1 MRIAVVGG
9 SLAGLV
15 AATLLGRRGHEV
27 IVLDRDGLAPAGDP
41 EAAAAT
47 AFRAG
52 APQIVQLHVIRPLG
66 RLPVLRHLPDVYAGW
81 LDAGVVEYSLAQQ
94 MPPTLA
100 DRSPRPGDDELTMLL
115 FRRSTIDWVT
125 RRIVAAEPGVSLRPG
140 VRVTGLTAAPAATA
154 ATAGGVPQVPRVTG
168 VTTDAGTIEA
178 DLVLDASGRRTRI
191 DQWLRAIGARPT
203 EVTAAECGVA
213 YYTRYYR
220 LRPGATLPGSPAMMV
235 NLPMRRFMLAMFGCD
250 HNTVGLCLVPPAE
263 DRSFKAVRDPAVFTA
278 VARTVPQAAA
288 WLDVMD
294 PETDVYPMGDLHNTL
309 RRLVVDGTP
318 VASGILAVGDSLCT
332 TNPTFARGIA
342 FALRE
347 VIHLADAVDEYPV
360 EELTKV
366 MEELTATRIEPWFA
380 DQAAIDAARL
390 AALRRELRRTAAR
403 SVGPNESAAPAA
415 PPDGR
420 VDLASLRRAA
430 GFDPELFRAQARLL
444 GMLTP
449 APDVLADPAI
459 VRRVR
464 EILAGVDRPPLPD
477 PSEEEIAAALATR

>member
-9 SLAGLV
+9 SLSGLL

-27 IVLDRDGLAPAGDP
+27 IVLDRDDVAPAGDP

-52 APQIVQLHVIRPLG
+52 APQIVQLHVLRPLG
-66 RLPVLRHLPDVYAGW
+66 RLPVREHLPDVYAGW
-81 LDAGVVEYSLAQQ
+81 LDAGVVEHSLVQQ

-100 DRSPRPGDDELTMLL
+100 DRSPRPGDDELAMLL
-115 FRRSTIDWVT
+115 FRRSTIDWVI
-125 RRIVAAEPGVSLRPG
+125 RRTVAAEPDVTVRSG
-140 VRVTGLTAAPAATA
+140 VRVTGLTA
-154 ATAGGVPQVPRVTG
+154 TAGDPPRVTG
-168 VTTDAGTIEA
+168 VTTDAGPVGA

-191 DQWLRAIGARPT
+191 DHWLRGIGARPT
-203 EVTAAECGVA
+203 EVTAAECGVS

-220 LRPGATLPGSPAMMV
+220 LRPAATLPGPPATVV

-250 HNTVGLCLVPPAE
+250 HDTVGLCLVPPAE
-263 DRSFKAVRDPAVFTA
+263 DRAFKAVRDPAAFTA

-342 FALRE
+342 FALQE
-347 VIHLADAVDEYPV
+347 VIHLAGAVGEYPV

-366 MEELTATRIEPWFA
+366 MDELTSTRIEPWFA

-390 AALRRELRRTAAR
+390 AALRRELRGTPA
-403 SVGPNESAAPAA
+403 GPAESAESEWAA
-415 PPDGR
+415 GAVEGADGR
-420 VDLASLRRAA
+420 VDLTSLRQAA
-430 GFDPELFRAQARLL
+430 GFDPELFRAHVRLL

-449 APDVLADPAI
+449 AEEVLADPAV

-464 EILAGVDRPPLPD
+464 EILGSVGRPPLPD
-477 PSEEEIAAALATR
+477 PSDDELAAALAAG

>member
-15 AATLLGRRGHEV
+15 AAMLLGRRGHEV
-27 IVLDRDGLAPAGDP
+27 VVLDRDDLTPAGDP

-66 RLPVLRHLPDVYAGW
+66 WLPVRRHLPDVYAGW
-81 LDAGVVEYSLAQQ
+81 LDAGVVEYPLAQQ

-115 FRRSTIDWVT
+115 FRRSTIDWVI
-125 RRIVAAEPGVSLRPG
+125 RRSVAAEPGVDVRSD
-140 VRVTGLTAAPAATA
+140 VRVTGLTAA
-154 ATAGGVPQVPRVTG
+154 AGDPPRVTG
-168 VTTDAGTIEA
+168 VTTDAGIVEA
-178 DLVLDASGRRTRI
+178 DLVVDASGRRTRI
-191 DQWLRAIGARPT
+191 DQWLRGIGARPT
-203 EVTAAECGVA
+203 ELTAAECGVA

-250 HNTVGLCLVPPAE
+250 HDTVGMCLVPPAE
-263 DRSFKAVRDPAVFTA
+263 DRAFKAVRDPAVFTA

-288 WLDVMD
+288 WLDVME
-294 PETDVYPMGDLHNTL
+294 PETGVYPMGDLHNTL
-309 RRLVVDGTP
+309 RRLVVDGVP
-318 VASGILAVGDSLCT
+318 VATGILAVGDSLCT

-342 FALRE
+342 FALQQ
-347 VIHLADAVDEYPV
+347 VIHLADAVGEYPV

-366 MEELTATRIEPWFA
+366 MDELTSTRIEPWFA

-390 AALRRELRRTAAR
+390 AALRRELRRTPAEPGGSA
-403 SVGPNESAAPAA
+403 GPGGSGGSGGSA
-415 PPDGR
+415 DGR
-420 VDLASLRRAA
+420 VDLASLRQAA
-430 GFDPELFRAQARLL
+430 GFDPDLFRAQVRLL

-449 APDVLADPAI
+449 AEEILADPAV

-464 EILAGVDRPPLPD
+464 EILASVERPPLPD
-477 PSEEEIAAALATR
+477 PSDEELAAALAAR